1 MADSYPQPSDGGAA
15 IDYCALAAEGLGRL
29 LQLPCTLSPSCS
41 VTVTAP
47 TANLLC
53 TVLCDTCRS
62 QPLTD
67 KGKQVL
73 DDIGYGSFLG
83 CALRKS
89 DALLAALKG
98 YLRKRRYRDFGGS
111 SWRYA
116 GSLTF
121 PPDVESTNLPAGH
134 Y

>member
-1 MADSYPQPSDGGAA
+1 MPR
-15 IDYCALAAEGLGRL
+15 C
-29 LQLPCTLSPSCS
+29 LPCRLGGFLEGQASALNPHAPLAPATI
-41 VTVTAP
+41 VTTHWSL
-47 TANLLC
+47 NLLC

>member
-1 MADSYPQPSDGGAA
+1 M
-15 IDYCALAAEGLGRL
+15 
-29 LQLPCTLSPSCS
+29 
-41 VTVTAP
+41 TVTAP

-83 CALRKS
+83 CALRKT

-98 YLRKRRYRDFGGS
+98 YLRKDGIVTLEVRHGGMQ
-111 SWRYA
+111 A
-116 GSLTF
+116 
-121 PPDVESTNLPAGH
+121 A
-134 Y
+134 